1 MKKLYLFLLALLTC
15 SAIASAADWDIVLN
29 VTEGADLVEAKMGD
43 GYDKA
48 TPYTLK
54 NGENPITIPEGNY
67 LYVTPNDASYNFSF
81 KDANGKDMPKPLFG
95 GNYYYIYANKNDQPA
110 NPYTLTVVDPNAK
123 EEVQGWNVVI
133 NVEGAE
139 YVTAGITAGYFQ
151 AVTEIS
157 LKDGE
162 NTIPI
167 PEDQYLSVT
176 PKGDANVTFTDNKG
190 SSVAANMMNNKA
202 FMLWANPNSEPAN
215 PYTLTAKDPS
225 SERTQSVNV
234 TIDEPS
240 LVTIKLNGKNGV
252 TAQEIKP
259 TANSVEIPFNPETE
273 QELAIS
279 HSQWGKIYDVIVDGK
294 SAPKPTTSTYY
305 IKLVN
310 TDGDETAYVKNIDIK
325 VNFPEDLTFK
335 TTFTLDGPEEMISSI
350 KVDGTEVEDIAASLK
365 NGIETAPL
373 SSIKISFNEEYTVES
388 LSDNGVPPYYLGTS
402 YEISKIDCDHN
413 IIIKGKAPK
422 KYDVVFNVTGAEGLV
437 AKYRSSGE
445 TLELTEGKNT
455 VSISEKDNKL
465 KFLVKNGQ
473 YEFKSFADNNGY
485 SYPNDYTLE
494 YDGSIWV
501 NAEEGDE
508 LTIVVDKIKRDNK
521 LVLFYDDFT
530 DRKADPMFFGAT
542 FAKYTDLPNEL
553 KPGYNIIEFRAE
565 DGALSVNSMCNYTKL
580 YTYKNGDVIA
590 TLYGGSKFEDNEVAD
605 GNVYKVF
612 FDNEPV
618 KHTVT
623 FEIED
628 GILDGYEVKKDI
640 LTDVDVTA
648 PVEALGLTRFTISPA
663 AVSRAAAE
671 GFTVKVGDEEIEP
684 ENGIYTFET
693 TADTKVVVKAPEEE
707 IEGYQII
714 LNVTGA
720 DRVKA
725 YIGEK
730 FSTDL
735 PEKKLVEGENKVTVP
750 YEESLFIKAINPN
763 DYVTF
768 IDCDEDKV
776 SKINGYYELYESLA
790 KYSPYELTV
799 ADESTYRKNSVTVTM
814 DDPEKVVIGRA
825 DGTKFEPTEKTI
837 QILYN
842 EENEARLTISSRDN
856 SVFYKVTADGKDI
869 QASYKTYSINLV
881 DKSGDEPVYVQNID
895 VKANFDEGMTFKT
908 VITLEEG
915 SEEMISYIKINDV
928 AVDDIKTYLSPEG
941 FEAKPLSTIAIG
953 FSSDYKVDEVVDNG
967 VKKYPYSQYTI
978 EDIDRNHDI
987 SIKGHK
993 YAIYNVKF
1001 NITGAD
1007 GIVASLGSST
1017 IPFVEGTQE
1026 IKFSE
1031 KNNYV
1036 TFSQADGWEIE
1047 TFLWGEDYDML
1058 DSGDWRYYGKVYINA
1073 EEGDEYTIVAN
1084 KIKREDQISVYF
1096 DDYDAKGITF
1106 SYFKCEFE
1114 NYEAPTANIKPG
1126 YNSINFRKQDGYFKV
1141 VADKSYFCEV
1151 PYTELVVYKNSEKQT
1166 PEDKYYHDEEVANGD
1181 VYKFFFNDDPGVH
1194 NVTFDVED
1202 GVLDGY
1208 EVKKDVIADVAD
1220 FSEAVKA
1227 VGPTKFTIAPVSR
1240 TAAEGF
1246 TVKVGEEEIA
1256 AVDGVYTFETTADT
1270 KVEIKAAAPKTFEVV
1285 FNITGA
1291 EGLVAT
1297 YASTGE
1303 KIEFEEG
1310 ENTIDVP
1317 ENDTE
1322 IIFALADKEQ
1332 YKWVTFTDGEYDGL
1346 DYMEN
1351 NVIDWNIDKGVEY
1364 TIVIEKIQRD
1374 NKLVI
1379 FYDEFTNPDSAF
1391 GPKFSKYTIPN
1402 EIKPGYNVVE
1412 FADEDGS
1419 LSVNLID
1426 AGTVYPYKN
1435 DEKTGLKP
1443 LTSLYEDADVADGNV
1458 YKFFFNTDPGVHNV
1472 TFNVE
1477 DGILDGYEVKKDI
1490 IADVDATTPVKAVG
1504 PTRFTI
1510 APVSRAA
1517 EGFFVKVGGK
1527 AIEPVDGVYTFTTTA
1542 DTTVDITSKTSGID
1556 EILMNA
1562 NGPVDVFNLQG
1573 IRVLHDADADDIKA
1587 LTPGFYIINGTKVL
1601 VK

>member
-908 VITLEEG
+908 VITLDG
-915 SEEMISYIKINDV
+915 PEEMISYIKINDV
-928 AVDDIKTYLSPEG
+928 EVDDIKACLSEDG
-941 FEAKPLSTIAIG
+941 FEAEPLSNIAIG
-953 FSSDYKVDEVVDNG
+953 FDSDYKVDQLVDNG
-967 VKKYPYSQYTI
+967 SNKYVYSEYNIADLNQDHNITI
-978 EDIDRNHDI
+978 T
-987 SIKGHK
+987 GHK
-993 YAIYNVKF
+993 YAVYDVKF
-1001 NITGAD
+1001 NVTGAE
-1007 GIVASLGSST
+1007 GFTASLGST
-1017 IPFVEGTQE
+1017 KITFVDGETT
-1026 IKFSE
+1026 KTFSE
-1031 KNNYV
+1031 KNSYV
-1036 TFSQADGWEIE
+1036 YFDLVDANEWYFE
-1047 TFLWGEDYDML
+1047 TFTDNDDTDYTEDV
-1058 DSGDWRYYGKVYINA
+1058 WYGSVSINIK
-1073 EEGDEYTIVAN
+1073 EGQEFTIVAKQVERN
-1084 KIKREDQISVYF
+1084 NQIAVYL
-1096 DDYDAKGITF
+1096 DDYDLSSLDYF
-1106 SYFKCEFE
+1106 SCGFD
-1114 NYEAPTANIKPG
+1114 NYDSPTDRMTNG
-1126 YNSINFRKQDGYFKV
+1126 YNLINFRDEDGKFKLF
-1141 VADKSYFCEV
+1141 ASAYSGQ
-1151 PYTELVVYKNSEKQT
+1151 YSTLHAYKNDEKQELAGKYH
-1166 PEDKYYHDEEVANGD
+1166 EDENVAHND
-1181 VYKFFFNDDPGVH
+1181 VYKFFF
-1194 NVTFDVED
+1194 
-1202 GVLDGY
+1202 
-1208 EVKKDVIADVAD
+1208 
-1220 FSEAVKA
+1220 
-1227 VGPTKFTIAPVSR
+1227 
-1240 TAAEGF
+1240 
-1246 TVKVGEEEIA
+1246 
-1256 AVDGVYTFETTADT
+1256 
-1270 KVEIKAAAPKTFEVV
+1270 
-1285 FNITGA
+1285 
-1291 EGLVAT
+1291 
-1297 YASTGE
+1297 
-1303 KIEFEEG
+1303 
-1310 ENTIDVP
+1310 
-1317 ENDTE
+1317 
-1322 IIFALADKEQ
+1322 
-1332 YKWVTFTDGEYDGL
+1332 
-1346 DYMEN
+1346 
-1351 NVIDWNIDKGVEY
+1351 
-1364 TIVIEKIQRD
+1364 D
-1374 NKLVI
+1374 N
-1379 FYDEFTNPDSAF
+1379 
-1391 GPKFSKYTIPN
+1391 
-1402 EIKPGYNVVE
+1402 
-1412 FADEDGS
+1412 
-1419 LSVNLID
+1419 
-1426 AGTVYPYKN
+1426 
-1435 DEKTGLKP
+1435 
-1443 LTSLYEDADVADGNV
+1443 
-1458 YKFFFNTDPGVHNV
+1458 DPGVHNV

-1490 IADVDATTPVKAVG
+1490 IADADVTAPVKAVG
-1504 PTRFTI
+1504 PTKFEI
-1510 APVSRAA
+1510 SPVAVSRAA
-1517 EGFFVKVGGK
+1517 DEGFTIKVAGQE
-1527 AIEPVDGVYTFTTTA
+1527 IQPVDGVYTFTTTA
-1542 DTTVDITSKTSGID
+1542 DTTVEIKAKKTSGID

-1573 IRVLHDADADDIKA
+1573 IRVLHDANADDIKA
-1587 LTPGFYIINGTKVL
+1587 LTPGFYIINGIKVL

>member
-1 MKKLYLFLLALLTC
+1 MKKLYLFFAAILAC
-15 SAIASAADWDIVLN
+15 SAIASAADWDIV
-29 VTEGADLVEAKMGD
+29 V
-43 GYDKA
+43 
-48 TPYTLK
+48 
-54 NGENPITIPEGNY
+54 
-67 LYVTPNDASYNFSF
+67 
-81 KDANGKDMPKPLFG
+81 
-95 GNYYYIYANKNDQPA
+95 
-110 NPYTLTVVDPNAK
+110 
-123 EEVQGWNVVI
+123 
-133 NVEGAE
+133 
-139 YVTAGITAGYFQ
+139 
-151 AVTEIS
+151 
-157 LKDGE
+157 
-162 NTIPI
+162 
-167 PEDQYLSVT
+167 
-176 PKGDANVTFTDNKG
+176 
-190 SSVAANMMNNKA
+190 
-202 FMLWANPNSEPAN
+202 
-215 PYTLTAKDPS
+215 
-225 SERTQSVNV
+225 
-234 TIDEPS
+234 
-240 LVTIKLNGKNGV
+240 
-252 TAQEIKP
+252 
-259 TANSVEIPFNPETE
+259 
-273 QELAIS
+273 
-279 HSQWGKIYDVIVDGK
+279 
-294 SAPKPTTSTYY
+294 
-305 IKLVN
+305 
-310 TDGDETAYVKNIDIK
+310 
-325 VNFPEDLTFK
+325 
-335 TTFTLDGPEEMISSI
+335 
-350 KVDGTEVEDIAASLK
+350 
-365 NGIETAPL
+365 
-373 SSIKISFNEEYTVES
+373 
-388 LSDNGVPPYYLGTS
+388 
-402 YEISKIDCDHN
+402 
-413 IIIKGKAPK
+413 
-422 KYDVVFNVTGAEGLV
+422 
-437 AKYRSSGE
+437 
-445 TLELTEGKNT
+445 
-455 VSISEKDNKL
+455 
-465 KFLVKNGQ
+465 
-473 YEFKSFADNNGY
+473 
-485 SYPNDYTLE
+485 
-494 YDGSIWV
+494 
-501 NAEEGDE
+501 
-508 LTIVVDKIKRDNK
+508 
-521 LVLFYDDFT
+521 
-530 DRKADPMFFGAT
+530 
-542 FAKYTDLPNEL
+542 
-553 KPGYNIIEFRAE
+553 
-565 DGALSVNSMCNYTKL
+565 
-580 YTYKNGDVIA
+580 
-590 TLYGGSKFEDNEVAD
+590 
-605 GNVYKVF
+605 
-612 FDNEPV
+612 
-618 KHTVT
+618 
-623 FEIED
+623 
-628 GILDGYEVKKDI
+628 
-640 LTDVDVTA
+640 
-648 PVEALGLTRFTISPA
+648 
-663 AVSRAAAE
+663 
-671 GFTVKVGDEEIEP
+671 
-684 ENGIYTFET
+684 
-693 TADTKVVVKAPEEE
+693 
-707 IEGYQII
+707 
-714 LNVTGA
+714 NVTGA
-720 DRVKA
+720 DRVEA
-725 YIGEK
+725 YLGSSVQWYESFDPATGTK
-730 FSTDL
+730 
-735 PEKKLVEGENKVTVP
+735 VEFNEGNNDITIPENKTLFVRPLYSGDIFSFKSSAGDGVASDQFDWYQIEWASWKSPMSP
-750 YEESLFIKAINPN
+750 YTITAVSEES
-763 DYVTF
+763 YR
-768 IDCDEDKV
+768 DK
-776 SKINGYYELYESLA
+776 
-790 KYSPYELTV
+790 
-799 ADESTYRKNSVTVTM
+799 SVTVTM
-814 DDPEKVVIGRA
+814 DDCSKVTIVRLG
-825 DGTKFEPTEKTI
+825 DQKPFNPTENTI
-837 QILYN
+837 EIKYNSEKESEFQIKPRGYYNLY
-842 EENEARLTISSRDN
+842 E
-856 SVFYKVTADGKDI
+856 VTADGNKI
-869 QASYKTYSINLV
+869 EKGSSYYKVNLV
-881 DKSGDEPVYVQNID
+881 DNSGDEPVYVQNIN
-895 VKANFDEGMTFKT
+895 VKANFPPEQKFKTTISLIDETPAEIISSITINGNEVEDLSACLSADGFEAEPNSKILISFNNAYILQSYSDNGEPSYVSSATTNRSIDYIDRDHEITIKGQLRPTYDVKFNITGADGVILKQDDKPINIEEGVNTFSVTDNSNAFTVEVADGWDLTVMEDATGKNYFDDRMASWYWENYHYFSIEAEEGSEFTIVAVKPETKTVTVTMDDCSLVKLNVNGKDIEPAENTVELSYKVAPDAQLIVKPRSYSGSIYQVIADDKPIEKGSSWFYVNLVDNTGDEPVYVQNVRVDANYPDDLTFKT
-908 VITLEEG
+908 VITLEES